1 MDVTEDLRQ
10 WRITQQRLADEAV
23 LFREDDRI
31 FKPSRR
37 VHALVEQANAIQRG
51 RVVPMETVTRFV
63 DGHRRVTLATATD
76 VEAPAE
82 SQMSGTNGILDM
94 YNWGRGE
101 GNDQFGAVIAIQ
113 SGLASKYE
121 QQFEKAPF
129 IQPYSGSE
137 SDVIKG
143 PPEKKVLLKDVIYA
157 KGSAEALQQAAEL
170 QEAQKKIAAAAA
182 AAAPGGPAQPIAPA
196 GSPQASP
203 GGKPRVENAENQAI
217 VAKTPEAA
225 KNVAEA
231 AAAAAA
237 AAKPGDAAGLGAQ
250 ALAAQKAAAQGAAA
264 ATAAPGS
271 QAGLAARTDVA
282 ATQAAEDAKK
292 EEEAAQAAAAA
303 AMPLNPDIDNPDV
316 PASGVHNPTALIN
329 RRRDILAEIG
339 RGVAAP
345 FRMVLSIPH
354 DILQAFMNLSPM
366 GRRWMARH
374 AGPLTQAILDGATDD
389 IPPDAAASAYS
400 EMQRYQAPR
409 DAASVLMRF
418 LNFNP
423 GFFGLQQGLLVSGQN
438 PSRALLPP
446 GQGGNGAAQAEADA
460 DESRAEGQVMAPTRA
475 DGDPTKRS
483 PIVDATDDELSV
495 LFEIRRLEN
504 LNAAS
509 LSYADNQARL
519 EEIGNL
525 KRLLG
530 GFEYIPG
537 ETEEQ
542 EKQQIE
548 AEESEDSEEEN
559 LTEYQRNPLGSFI
572 DEGVRRIAYAGVMP
586 TAIMPTARSF
596 IQRRAAALA
605 GYASRT
611 PSRYLLNDEMAEA
624 RGAPGAVTTQQ
635 QPLPVVEKKA
645 YPALPAPS
653 AEEIAEREAREF
665 PRGAGEE
672 GGLLG
677 VIGARGLPQTGRQLA
692 RPAGRPEAPLVIPE
706 PVDGGPEAAAEAAE
720 EAAAPPIAP
729 ADAAAPVVVAQ
740 ADNSPRWKPFDDP
753 RPATPKVEN
762 IARLIALFMEF
773 NGTVLDPQKD
783 FIKQDGRLKNP
794 EARTLFSQLTKPS
807 SSMINDDR
815 VQRFNKLK
823 EKINDRFNAKLPTGK
838 PKTRLVGTG
847 LDRGQE
853 PTRMVG
859 VGKPFRNPDDDRD
872 GQNLTTTNEFI
883 GPQFVDVDN
892 MRRAL
897 DNIRMLES
905 AAEAGS
911 SKKETLSANVKKA
924 EQLLADVLA
933 DRTSLAN
940 EKKYGDMYQLFRA
953 SRSLA
958 QERMTGGKRERSASP
973 PGARSQSPPK
983 AKATKVLKPHMV
995 KGSVEAREH
1004 MAKLRAMR
1012 KPK

>member
-182 AAAPGGPAQPIAPA
+182 AAAPGGPAQPVAPE
-196 GSPQASP
+196 GRPQAAP
-203 GGKPRVENAENQAI
+203 GGAPRNENAENQAI
-217 VAKTPEAA
+217 VARNPAAA
-225 KNVAEA
+225 KAVAE

-237 AAKPGDAAGLGAQ
+237 AAKPGDAAGLGER

-264 ATAAPGS
+264 ATTAPGS

-282 ATQAAEDAKK
+282 AAQAEEDAKK
-292 EEEAAQAAAAA
+292 AEEAAKAAAA
-303 AMPLNPDIDNPDV
+303 AMPLAPDIADPSV
-316 PASGVHNPTALIN
+316 PASGVHAPMALIN
-329 RRRDILAEIG
+329 RRRDILARIG
-339 RGVAAP
+339 SG
-345 FRMVLSIPH
+345 VLSIPN
-354 DILQAFMNLSPM
+354 DILQAFMNLSPL

-374 AGPLTQAILDGATDD
+374 AGPLSEAILGGATDD
-389 IPPDAAASAYS
+389 IPPDAAASAASAYS
-400 EMQRYQAPR
+400 EMQRYKAPR

-418 LNFNP
+418 LSFNP
-423 GFFGLQQGLLVSGQN
+423 GFFGLQQGLLVSGQDPN
-438 PSRALLPP
+438 RALLPP
-446 GQGGNGAAQAEADA
+446 GQGGNGGAQAEADD
-460 DESRAEGQVMAPTRA
+460 DERRAQGKVLAPTRA

-483 PIVDATDDELSV
+483 PIMDATDDELSV
-495 LFEIRRLEN
+495 LFMLRRLEN
-504 LNAAS
+504 LNPAS
-509 LSYADNQARL
+509 MSYADNQARL

-525 KRLLG
+525 KRMIE

-635 QPLPVVEKKA
+635 QPLPVVEKKS

-692 RPAGRPEAPLVIPE
+692 RPPGRPEAPVVIPE

-729 ADAAAPVVVAQ
+729 ADAAAPVVAAQ
-740 ADNSPRWKPFDDP
+740 ADNSPYWKPFDDS

-773 NGTVLDPQKD
+773 NGTVLDPKKD
-783 FIKQDGRLKNP
+783 FLQEGGKLKNQ
-794 EARTLFSQLTKPS
+794 EARTLFSQLTNPPTSK
-807 SSMINDDR
+807 IRDDR

-823 EKINDRFNAKLPTGK
+823 EKINDRFNAKLPKGK

-847 LDRGQE
+847 LDRSEE

-859 VGKPFRNPDDDRD
+859 V
-872 GQNLTTTNEFI
+872 
-883 GPQFVDVDN
+883 
-892 MRRAL
+892 
-897 DNIRMLES
+897 
-905 AAEAGS
+905 
-911 SKKETLSANVKKA
+911 
-924 EQLLADVLA
+924 
-933 DRTSLAN
+933 
-940 EKKYGDMYQLFRA
+940 
-953 SRSLA
+953 
-958 QERMTGGKRERSASP
+958 GKRERSASP

-983 AKATKVLKPHMV
+983 TKATKVLKPHMV